1 MGPSYVACLLMF
13 HVAILVNCGMVVRCG
28 MFTMLVGVVSTVDGS
43 VLVVSC
49 CVDGGGGGVGV
60 ERPDVGRGGRIY
72 GDDDESHVVCCIMI
86 VEEMPWV
93 MCRVEMIEEY
103 D

>member
-1 MGPSYVACLLMF
+1 MEHSYVACMSMF
-13 HVAILVNCGMVVRCG
+13 HVAIVVNYGLVVRCG
-28 MFTMLVGVVSTVDGS
+28 MFTVLVGVVSTGDGS
-43 VLVVSC
+43 VLCVSC
-49 CVDGGGGGVGV
+49 GVDGGGGGVGV